1 MSGGEVE
8 RSGGVDRSDGVER
21 RLAAVAW
28 LLLWLGFAWCIGL
41 RDWGHWY
48 SPSLPHRWQTE
59 ALWRGT
65 FALQPTPH
73 GQMADWAWG
82 NGSQHVWGLGVAL
95 VRFPFEAAAKT
106 LGFTGFPDRITLWLA
121 FVATT
126 LLAAR
131 VFAGTTPLA
140 RVALVLVMVATP
152 AFVTLCRTRLAV
164 YEESVAYAHLWAV
177 AMASLLL
184 VLAERGRD
192 RDLVAACALAGLA
205 PLVRPTL
212 IVDAAVTV
220 GLVGIVRAARPE
232 RRATALAL
240 GGAAFVAGLVLVGLV
255 NFRRFGSPFETGQL
269 LNVSYIP
276 TDQAAKLFGYPFWS
290 EPFRSAA
297 AELLSSLMFPAR
309 WNAPRW
315 YATAIHPWQSATVRF
330 REFYFTTFTP
340 LHLALLATAW
350 LAVAGAWLAARARR
364 GSAALVGPPVAIA
377 GLWSCAVFAGQFV
390 FYLWA
395 PSMTSR
401 YAVDFAA
408 PFAVGVSAL
417 LLLLVRAAP
426 TASQL
431 GIAVVAALANVAA
444 IASAAIAPSHPAGP
458 LFDAA
463 ETAAALQ
470 RPRPE
475 PRPLPAAY
483 RCGDEPE
490 SVGIKF
496 NGSGW
501 ATPGSCEVRAATML
515 FVPRPGCVRVRVAP
529 AAGAPPL
536 APDGTAPVR
545 AKLGLSEM
553 TRMADEP
560 TDDGRALVFCTPPDH
575 RPNPTGIELLY
586 LGWTPPAAL
595 SPDVRPFR
603 LLEVAEVPA
612 P

>member
-1 MSGGEVE
+1 
-8 RSGGVDRSDGVER
+8 
-21 RLAAVAW
+21 LAAVAW

-82 NGSQHVWGLGVAL
+82 NGSQHVWGLGVGL

-106 LGFTGFPDRITLWLA
+106 LGFAGFPDRVTLLLA

-131 VFAGTTPLA
+131 AFAGTSPLV
-140 RVALVLVMVATP
+140 RVVLVLVMVATP

-220 GLVGIVRAARPE
+220 GLAALVRTTRTE
-232 RRATALAL
+232 RRTMALAL
-240 GGAAFVAGLVLVGLV
+240 GAAAFGAGLACVGLV
-255 NFRRFGSPFETGQL
+255 NFLRFGSPFETGQL

-297 AELLSSLMFPAR
+297 AELLSSLVLPAQ

-340 LHLALLATAW
+340 LHLALLVTAW
-350 LAVAGAWLAARARR
+350 LAVAGVWFRGRSAERR
-364 GSAALVGPPVAIA
+364 PASAGPPVAIA
-377 GLWSCAVFAGQFV
+377 ALWSCAVFAGQFV

-408 PFAVGVSAL
+408 PFAVGMSAL
-417 LLLLVRAAP
+417 LLMLLRSAP
-426 TASQL
+426 TSSQL
-431 GIAVVAALANVAA
+431 GITIVAALANVAA
-444 IASAAIAPSHPAGP
+444 IATAAVAPSHPAGP
-458 LFDAA
+458 LLDAA

-470 RPRPE
+470 RTRPE
-475 PRPLPAAY
+475 PLPLPGAY
-483 RCGDEPE
+483 RCGDAPE

-515 FVPRPGCVRVRVAP
+515 FVPRPACVRVWLAP

-536 APDGTAPVR
+536 AADGTAPVR

-553 TRMADEP
+553 RRVSDEP
-560 TDDGRALVFCTPPDH
+560 ADGGRALVFCTPPDH

-603 LLEVAEVPA
+603 LLEVAAVSA

>member
-1 MSGGEVE
+1 MTGG
-8 RSGGVDRSDGVER
+8 GAGWSDGVER

-82 NGSQHVWGLGVAL
+82 NGSQHVWGLGVGL

-106 LGFTGFPDRITLWLA
+106 LGFAGFPDRVTLWLA

-131 VFAGTTPLA
+131 AFAGTTPLA
-140 RVALVLVMVATP
+140 RVVLVLVTVATP

-184 VLAERGRD
+184 VLAERRRD
-192 RDLVAACALAGLA
+192 GDLVAACALAGLA
-205 PLVRPTL
+205 PLMRPTL

-220 GLVGIVRAARPE
+220 GLAGLVRARPE

-240 GGAAFVAGLVLVGLV
+240 GGAAFVAGLVLVGVV

-297 AELLSSLMFPAR
+297 AELLSSLTLPAR
-309 WNAPRW
+309 WNAPQW
-315 YATAIHPWQSATVRF
+315 YAPAIHPWQSATVRF

-340 LHLALLATAW
+340 LHLGLLVAGWITVAAAW
-350 LAVAGAWLAARARR
+350 LAGRSAARR
-364 GSAALVGPPVAIA
+364 AALVGPPVAIGA
-377 GLWSCAVFAGQFV
+377 LWSCTVFAGQFV

-408 PFAVGVSAL
+408 PFAVGMSAL
-417 LLLLVRAAP
+417 LLLLLRAAP
-426 TASQL
+426 TSSQI
-431 GIAVVAALANVAA
+431 GIASLAAAANLTA
-444 IASAAIAPSHPAGP
+444 IATAAIAPSHPAGP

-463 ETAAALQ
+463 ETAAAVQ

-475 PRPLPAAY
+475 PLPLPAAY
-483 RCGDEPE
+483 RCGDAPE
-490 SVGIKF
+490 SAGIKF

-501 ATPGSCEVRAATML
+501 ATPGSCEVRVATML
-515 FVPRPGCVRVRVAP
+515 FVPRPACVRVRVAP
-529 AAGAPPL
+529 VTGAPPL
-536 APDGTAPVR
+536 AADGTAAIR

-553 TRMADEP
+553 RRVSDEP
-560 TDDGRALVFCTPPDH
+560 ADAPADDGRALVFCTPPDH
-575 RPNPTGIELLY
+575 RPNPAGIELLY

-603 LLEVAEVPA
+603 LLEVAEVP
-612 P
+612 PP